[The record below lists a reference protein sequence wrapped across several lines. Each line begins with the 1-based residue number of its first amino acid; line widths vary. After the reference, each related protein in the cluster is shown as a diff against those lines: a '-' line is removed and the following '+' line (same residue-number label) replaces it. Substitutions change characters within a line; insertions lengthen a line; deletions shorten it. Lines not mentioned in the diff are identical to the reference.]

1 MQKSLVTKVQKF
13 WTIKVKLFILHI
25 TSQLHFTLKKCV
37 DIAFRQQKEKEFANV
52 YIFRKYK
59 GKDRRNNKVVVLIFW
74 VYSDWFVG
82 AHHWRSNFITLE
94 DWHLD

>member
-1 MQKSLVTKVQKF
+1 MYRIV
-13 WTIKVKLFILHI
+13 
-25 TSQLHFTLKKCV
+25 
-37 DIAFRQQKEKEFANV
+37 FRQQNEKKFANV
-52 YIFRKYK
+52 CKYK

-94 DWHLD
+94 DWYLD